1 MSAPLEPPELTCYR
15 LKDDAPAIIPARL
28 ERDWMDATDQ
38 RFAYRC
44 TPVSIAN
51 SSGWELIMPFSIE
64 ATYFGG
70 NQTEGLQVRALDNE
84 HRASDV
90 AVSHFGHGVLSFHPG
105 YVFRTSP
112 GWAIWARGTPN
123 SYRDKIVPLEGLIE
137 TDWLSTTFTMN
148 WRFNRTGSVRF
159 NKGEA
164 FCFITL
170 VPHAI
175 LDDIQPRLLKL
186 EDTPELKV
194 EHDAFNESRRTFN
207 RDLKVREPNA
217 VAQGWQKHYIRGQPL
232 TGGPTPIYHVTKR
245 RMRAPEE

>member
-1 MSAPLEPPELTCYR
+1 MSVPIETPEFICYR
-15 LKDDAPAIIPARL
+15 LKNDAPALIPSRL
-28 ERDWMDATDQ
+28 ERDWMDTTNQ

-70 NQTEGLQVRALDNE
+70 DQTDDLQVRALDNKR
-84 HRASDV
+84 RASDV

-123 SYRDKIVPLEGLIE
+123 SYRDKIVALEGLIE

-148 WRFNRTGSVRF
+148 WRFTRTGSVRF
-159 NKGEA
+159 NEGEA

-170 VPHAI
+170 VPHAV

-207 RDLKVREPNA
+207 KKLKMLEPSA

-232 TGGPTPIYHVTKR
+232 TGGPKPTYHITKR
-245 RMRAPEE
+245 RMRAPKE